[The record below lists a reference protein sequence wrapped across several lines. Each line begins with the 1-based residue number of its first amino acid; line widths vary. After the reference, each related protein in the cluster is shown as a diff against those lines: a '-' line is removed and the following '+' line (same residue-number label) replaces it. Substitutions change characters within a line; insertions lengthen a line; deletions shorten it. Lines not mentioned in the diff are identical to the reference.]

1 VNQETI
7 TKLGDLLEGHKG
19 SVPVRLHIV
28 DVERNWS
35 IPFTSKA
42 KVKIASQLLDDIK
55 EVTNGEVSLS

>member
-42 KVKIASQLLDDIK
+42 KVKIASQFLDQIK
-55 EVTNGEVSLS
+55 EVTNGDVLLS